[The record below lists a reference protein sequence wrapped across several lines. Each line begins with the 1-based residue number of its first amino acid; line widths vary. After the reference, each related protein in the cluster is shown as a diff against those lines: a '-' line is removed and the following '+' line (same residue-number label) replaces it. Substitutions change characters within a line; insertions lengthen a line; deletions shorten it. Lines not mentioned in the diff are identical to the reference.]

1 MNDGPDTGAKKR
13 KGPMEG
19 EGLDILLVDDN
30 PADARLIKEMLI
42 DAGPEPSLR
51 VRCAGRL
58 DEALEAAISARF
70 DIILLDLML
79 PDSRGFDTFSSMHG
93 RAGSV
98 PIVVLTG
105 LSDENLAARAVR
117 EGAQDYLVKG
127 QVDTPM
133 LMRAMRFAI
142 ERKRQLPG
150 RQGGRPQEGER
161 GRLKMI
167 GSGPAFKEIE
177 ELIHTIAKTSNT
189 SVLIKGETGTGKGV
203 VANAIHSSSARANG
217 PFIELNCSAIPDTL
231 LETEMFGYEKGAFTD
246 AKTAKKGLFELA
258 EGGTVFLD
266 EIGDMDMRLQP
277 KLLQFLES
285 RAFRKVGGTR
295 DIRVDLRVV
304 AATNKD
310 LESMVRE
317 KRFREDLYYRL
328 KVMVITLPPLR
339 DRKEDI
345 ISLAEYFI
353 GLYSEAGGA
362 KKRLSPECRDIF
374 LSYAWPG
381 NIRELKNVI
390 EHATIVAGGDEI
402 KKEHLPSE
410 LIGVIASCA
419 VEAPFASNLS
429 LYEMEKAHILNVL
442 RSVDGNKTAASNVL
456 GISRLTLRKKLKDY
470 ETE

>member
-1 MNDGPDTGAKKR
+1 
-13 KGPMEG
+13 MEG
-19 EGLDILLVDDN
+19 EALDILLVDDN
-30 PADARLIKEMLI
+30 PADARLIKEMLV
-42 DAGPEPSLR
+42 DAEGSFS

-58 DEALEAAISARF
+58 DEALEAVASSRF
-70 DIILLDLML
+70 GIILLDLML
-79 PDSRGFDTFSSMHG
+79 PDSRGFDTFSAMHG
-93 RAGSV
+93 MAGAM

-117 EGAQDYLVKG
+117 AGAQDYLVKG

-133 LMRAMRFAI
+133 LVRAMRFAI
-142 ERKRQLPG
+142 ERKRQTSA
-150 RQGGRPQEGER
+150 RQGGRPREKER

-167 GSGPAFKEIE
+167 GSGPAFREIE
-177 ELIHTIAKTSNT
+177 DLVHTVAKTSNT

-203 VANAIHSSSARANG
+203 VASAIHSVSSRANE
-217 PFIELNCSAIPDTL
+217 PFIEINCGAIPDTL

-266 EIGDMDMRLQP
+266 EIGDMDMKLQP

-295 DIRVDLRVV
+295 DIRVNLRVI

-317 KRFREDLYYRL
+317 KRFREDLFYRL

-345 ISLAEYFI
+345 ISLAEHFI
-353 GLYSEAGGA
+353 VMYSEAGGA
-362 KKRLSPECRDIF
+362 VKKLSPECRDIL

-402 KKEHLPSE
+402 KKEDLPGE
-410 LIGVIASCA
+410 LLSVSASRKA
-419 VEAPFASNLS
+419 EAPFASSLS
-429 LYEMEKAHILNVL
+429 LEEVEKAHILHVL
-442 RSVDGNKTAASNVL
+442 KSVGNNKTAASNIL
-456 GISRLTLRKKLKDY
+456 GISRLTLRKKLTDY
-470 ETE
+470 GL

>member
-1 MNDGPDTGAKKR
+1 M
-13 KGPMEG
+13 MEG
-19 EGLDILLVDDN
+19 EALDILLVDDN
-30 PADARLIKEMLI
+30 PADARLIKEMLV
-42 DAGPEPSLR
+42 DAAPDNRFS

-58 DEALEAAISARF
+58 DEALDAAASFRF

-117 EGAQDYLVKG
+117 AGAQDYLVKG
-127 QVDTPM
+127 QVDTPQ
-133 LMRAMRFAI
+133 LVRAMRFAI
-142 ERKRQLPG
+142 ERKRQLSARPG
-150 RQGGRPQEGER
+150 GARPREGER
-161 GRLKMI
+161 NRLKII
-167 GSGPAFKEIE
+167 GSGPAFREIE
-177 ELIHTIAKTSNT
+177 ELIHTVAKTSNT

-203 VANAIHSSSARANG
+203 VANAIHSSSARATG

-258 EGGTVFLD
+258 EGGTIFLD

-277 KLLQFLES
+277 KLLHFLES
-285 RAFRKVGGTR
+285 RSFRKVGGTR

-328 KVMVITLPPLR
+328 KVMVISLPPLR

-345 ISLAEYFI
+345 VPLAEHFI
-353 GLYSEAGGA
+353 ESYSEAGA
-362 KKRLSPECRDIF
+362 RKRLSQECREIF
-374 LSYAWPG
+374 ISYAWPG

-402 KKEHLPSE
+402 KKEHLPGE
-410 LIGVIASCA
+410 LIGISASRSS
-419 VEAPFASNLS
+419 ETSFASNSS
-429 LYEMEKAHILNVL
+429 LEEVEKAHILNVL
-442 RSVDGNKTAASNVL
+442 KSVDGNKSAASNIL

-470 ETE
+470 GME